1 MLLLPRYLLPV
12 SSFLVLS
19 YLWTQTFAASRL
31 PQDEVDV
38 LNQIAKT
45 MGATNWTFGSD
56 ACEDYVDIKQV
67 VLTDPLRNITCDCQ
81 IDNNTCHVTTI
92 KFMRFSLPGTLPPQ
106 LVRLRYISD
115 IDFAYNYLNGSIPLE
130 WASMQLKFISVFA
143 NRLSGNI
150 PSHLGN
156 ITSLTYLD
164 LEANQ
169 FSGMI
174 PPELG
179 KLINLETLRLS
190 SNRLSGNFPLELAEL
205 KNLTDFRIND
215 NNFNGNIPEFISSW
229 KGLSRLEIQGSG
241 LKGSIPTSL
250 SVLEKLTQMRISD
263 IHGTNQSFPVL
274 TNMTGL
280 TRIVFRN
287 CGISGG
293 IPEYIWGMTNM
304 RYLDLSFNEL
314 TGELTNVQLSASL
327 KFIFLTGNSL
337 SGNIPQS
344 ILKKGLNVDLSY
356 NNFTLQSIEQSAC
369 SEKPNLNLNLF
380 RSSSVEKNLSGILPC
395 TNKFRC
401 QRYWHSFYI
410 NCGGDTVKVNGIT
423 FEGDAGVGGGAATYH
438 LFDGT
443 NWGFSSTGD
452 FMDDDDEQ
460 NTHYI
465 ATSKSSNILQLY
477 TNARIV
483 PTSLTY
489 VGYCLENG
497 NYSVNLHFAE
507 IQFTIDNTYSS
518 IGRRIFDIYVQDKLV
533 EKDFDIEAKAP
544 GVLNPLTVPYNA
556 KVTNNILEIR
566 FYWAGK
572 GTTAIPV
579 GGVYGPL
586 ISAISVEP
594 QFKPRN
600 GEGKKKAVTTGVA
613 IAVVGLCL
621 IILML
626 GILYRRHY
634 FRTKRAREKGTVRG
648 REEGLDHQTSSFTL
662 KQLKAATNNFDPVN
676 KIGEGGFG
684 PVYKGL
690 LSDGTIIAVKQLSS
704 KSRQG
709 NREFLNEIGMIQC
722 LQHPNLVNLY
732 GCCIEKDQLL
742 LVYEYMENNSL
753 ARALFGREQS
763 QLKLDWPTRYRIC
776 LGIAKGLAYLHEE
789 SRFKIVHR
797 DIKPT
802 NVLLDRDLNPKIS
815 DFGLAKLDEEEKTHI
830 STRIAGTV
838 GYMAPE
844 YALWGYL
851 TYKADVYSFGIVAL
865 EIVSGKNN
873 MSYVP
878 AENCYCVLDWAF
890 HLHQN
895 EKLMELV
902 DQNLGFEFDKVEAE
916 RMIKVALLCANA
928 SPSLRPTTSE
938 VVNMLEGTTPLPDTI
953 PEAGNYSEDMKFKAL
968 RDKRN
973 MMRNQAHYSAS
984 TSSSSGPSSTHD
996 VPEVNAE
1003 KYLKFKA
1010 MRDSRLQL
1018 ERQNSLDQIST
1029 SETPALTGS
1038 SSEPAHDLHYT
1049 I

>member
-1 MLLLPRYLLPV
+1 MTVTRYLFPV
-12 SSFLVLS
+12 SILVLS
-19 YLWTQTFAASRL
+19 CFLTQTFAASRL

-56 ACEDYVDIKQV
+56 ACEGTYDVKQV
-67 VLTDPLRNITCDCQ
+67 VQTDPIRNITCDCE
-81 IDNNTCHVTTI
+81 IENNTCHVTVI
-92 KFMRFSLPGTLPPQ
+92 KFMLYSLPGTLPPE
-106 LVRLRYISD
+106 LVRLPYISE
-115 IDFAYNYLNGSIPLE
+115 IDFAYNYLKGSIPLE
-130 WASMQLKFISVFA
+130 WASMQLKYISVFA

-150 PSHLGN
+150 PSHLGK

-164 LEANQ
+164 LDQNQ

-179 KLINLETLRLS
+179 KLVNLKTLRLS
-190 SNRLSGNFPLELAEL
+190 SNRFSGILPLELAEL
-205 KNLTDFRIND
+205 KNLTNFRIND
-215 NNFNGNIPEFISSW
+215 NNFTGSIPEYISSW
-229 KGLSRLEIQGSG
+229 SGLSRLEIQGSG
-241 LKGSIPTSL
+241 LKGPIPPSL
-250 SVLEKLTQMRISD
+250 SVLEKLTQIRISD

-280 TRIVFRN
+280 LRVILKN

-293 IPEYIWGMTNM
+293 IPEYIWGMKNL
-304 RYLDLSFNEL
+304 RFLDLSFNEL
-314 TGELTNVQLSASL
+314 TGELTNVPISASF

-337 SGNIPQS
+337 RGNIPLS
-344 ILKKGLNVDLSY
+344 ILKKGINVDLSY
-356 NNFTLQSIEQSAC
+356 NNFSLQSVEQSAC
-369 SEKPNLNLNLF
+369 REKQNLNLNLF
-380 RSSSVEKNLSGILPC
+380 RSSSVEKNLSGYLPC
-395 TNKFRC
+395 SNKFRC

-410 NCGGDTVKVNGIT
+410 NCGGDTIKVNGRT
-423 FEGDAGVGGGAATYH
+423 FEGDSGVGGGAATYH
-438 LFDGT
+438 LFDGS

-465 ATSKSSNILQLY
+465 ATSKSSNISELY
-477 TNARIV
+477 IDARIV

-489 VGYCLENG
+489 FGYCLENG
-497 NYSVNLHFAE
+497 NYTVNLHFAE
-507 IQFTIDNTYSS
+507 IRFTNDNTYSS
-518 IGRRIFDIYVQDKLV
+518 VGRRMFDIYVQDKLV

-544 GVLNPLTVPYNA
+544 GVLNPLIVPYNA
-556 KVTNNILEIR
+556 NVTNNILEIR

-594 QFKPRN
+594 KFKPRYR
-600 GEGKKKAVTTGVA
+600 EGKKKTMSIGVA
-613 IAVVGLCL
+613 VAVAVVGLCL

-626 GILYRRHY
+626 GILYWRRY
-634 FRTKRAREKGTVRG
+634 LRTKRWREKDLT
-648 REEGLDHQTSSFTL
+648 GLDLQTSSFTL
-662 KQLKAATNNFDPVN
+662 KQIKAATNNFDPVN

-690 LSDGTIIAVKQLSS
+690 LSDGSIIAVKQLSS

-709 NREFLNEIGMIQC
+709 NREFLNEIGIISC
-722 LQHPNLVNLY
+722 LQHPNLVKIY

-742 LVYEYMENNSL
+742 LIYEYMENNSL
-753 ARALFGREQS
+753 ARALFDHEHS
-763 QLKLDWPTRYRIC
+763 QLKLDWPTRHRIC
-776 LGIAKGLAYLHEE
+776 LGVAKGLAFLHEE

-802 NVLLDRDLNPKIS
+802 NVLLDGDLNPKIS

-830 STRIAGTV
+830 STRIAGTI

-844 YALWGYL
+844 YAMWGYL
-851 TYKADVYSFGIVAL
+851 TYKADVYSFGIVCL

-890 HLHQN
+890 YLYQN
-895 EKLMELV
+895 GKLMELV
-902 DQNLGFEFDKVEAE
+902 DQNLGFEFDKFEAE
-916 RMIKVALLCANA
+916 RMMKVALLCANA
-928 SPSLRPTTSE
+928 SPSLRPTMSE
-938 VVNMLEGTTPLPDTI
+938 VVNMLEGTTPLPDAI
-953 PEAGNYSEDMKFKAL
+953 PEAGSYSEDMKFKAL
-968 RDKRN
+968 RGKRL
-973 MMRNQAHYSAS
+973 MMHNHTYHSAS
-984 TSSSSGPSSTHD
+984 TSSISGPSSTHD
-996 VPEVNAE
+996 DVHEVNAE
-1003 KYLKFKA
+1003 KYMKFKA

-1018 ERQNSLDQIST
+1018 ERQNSLAQIST
-1029 SETPALTGS
+1029 SDSLPLTGS
-1038 SSEPAHDLHYT
+1038 SSEPAQDVHYT